1 MRWKLFDHAAH
12 LGGALF
18 GLCVT
23 CVIHYCTL
31 RCYNFF
37 FFLGFGVIGGKKRYG
52 VVECTFCK
60 YGTNSEQEPDQTNK
74 DVYITLCLFFR
85 KQKQKQILNRNI
97 TRIQK
102 RSLNE

>member
-23 CVIHYCTL
+23 CVVHYCTL

-37 FFLGFGVIGGKKRYG
+37 FFFRFWSYWGQKEIWGRRVHFLQVWHEFR
-52 VVECTFCK
+52 T
-60 YGTNSEQEPDQTNK
+60 GTRPDK
-74 DVYITLCLFFR
+74 
-85 KQKQKQILNRNI
+85 
-97 TRIQK
+97 
-102 RSLNE
+102 